1 MLRPAVRR
9 KNKKRV
15 LVGYSGKPLILK
27 LGIKPGSR
35 LGVFDAPPGFETTLG
50 TLPEGVTKT
59 TTLRGSHDIV
69 LLFTNSKK
77 SLERRFDEV
86 AKVVAPAGSFWI
98 SWPKKTSSVSSGLDE
113 NVVRAVG
120 LNRGWVDIKV
130 CAVDEI
136 WSALKFVTRLS
147 NRV

>member
-1 MLRPAVRR
+1 V
-9 KNKKRV
+9 
-15 LVGYSGKPLILK
+15 VGYSGKPLILK

-35 LGVFDAPPGFETTLG
+35 LGIFDAPRGFDATLG
-50 TLPEGVTKT
+50 TLPEGVTPT
-59 TTLRGSHDIV
+59 TTLRGSHDVVV
-69 LLFTNSKK
+69 LFARSKK
-77 SLERRFDEV
+77 ALEKRFDEV
-86 AKVVAPAGSFWI
+86 AKVVAPTGSFWV
-98 SWPKKTSSVSSGLDE
+98 SWPKKTSGVLSDLDE

-136 WSALKFVTRLS
+136 WSGLKFVTRLS